1 MSEQLLEAVI
11 HLFSMLARLDSAGDK
26 ERIKMLN
33 LLNVRLNKEVVGR
46 YMKMFDNF
54 CRREVITGGNLLD
67 EITAVASKINGQIT
81 QQQKIVLISE
91 LTQLLYADNILTA
104 DEEKAFH
111 IIGKEL
117 KIDDEELNSI
127 KAFIGAEKIGDFN
140 SVNVLII
147 SSRGDDVPDKC
158 FHMRPDG
165 NFNGFI
171 AILNLKTIKPF
182 FLRYLGSSS
191 IFLNQMPIE
200 GNMVEIVP
208 AGSALRSNRFK
219 AIYYS
224 DILTYFRT
232 DDTGTPVFFK
242 AENIHYKFRG
252 GQLGL
257 RDITIREKNGQMIGV
272 MGASGSGKS
281 TLMNVLNGNEKPA
294 SGQILI
300 NDIDI
305 HAEPEKIRG
314 LIGYVPQDDLLI
326 EDLSVYQNL
335 FYASRLCFGHYT
347 EQQINELVDKTLLS
361 LGLFEIKHLKVGNPL
376 QKIISGGQRKRL
388 NIGLEL
394 LREPM
399 VMYVDEPTS
408 GLSSRDSENIMDLL
422 KELALRGK
430 LIFVVIH
437 QPSSDIFKMF
447 DKLII
452 LDVGGYPIY
461 YGNPVEAVVYFRE
474 ATRLIDKHSGA
485 CAECG
490 NVNAEQ
496 IFNIIETRVVDEY
509 GRHTDQRKIT
519 PQTWNE
525 IYKKKIKIQEFGKVS
540 EPPAA
545 VLNIPNRIRQFLIF
559 MARDFRSKLSNR
571 QYIIINML
579 EAPLLAIILAVL
591 VRFYPREAFRPL
603 QYIYMENVNIP
614 AYIFMSVI
622 VALFMGLTVSAEEI
636 IKDRKILKRE
646 SFLHLSRGSYLAS
659 KFMLLFAL
667 SAIQTATF
675 VLIGNAILGIKDMY
689 LPYWLILFSA
699 SCFANVLGLNIS
711 ASFNSA
717 VTIYIIIPLLL
728 IPQILLSGVVVQFDQ
743 LNPAFGSKSRVP
755 LIGDVMISRWAYE
768 AIMVNQFK
776 NNKYERLFYELDK
789 EISLADYKTVYYIP
803 HLESILEF
811 TFVNRFA
818 GDQKTIAQVESQLKT
833 LANELKIQTGKY
845 GDDKFPYLDRLTIE
859 GIDSVVYKQTHEFL
873 NTIKKIFALRNKNA
887 LLEKQAIIREMT
899 SSPKKA
905 DAFNKLKNDY
915 TNEQISSLVYD
926 NKEKTRILEHRG
938 RLIQQIYP
946 IYADPEPEYF
956 LDFGTLFYVPKKHF
970 AGRYYETFLFNT
982 IMMWVMTLILI
993 ITLYYDVLR
1002 KIIALEVGR
1011 KSKSK

>member
-11 HLFSMLARLDSAGDK
+11 HLFSMLARLDVAGEK
-26 ERIKMLN
+26 ERSKMLN
-33 LLNVRLNKEVVGR
+33 LLNARLNKEVVGR

-54 CRREVITGGNLLD
+54 CRHVIAPGTSLLN
-67 EITAVASKINGQIT
+67 EITALARKINGQIT
-81 QQQKIVLISE
+81 QQQKVVLISE
-91 LTQLLYADNILTA
+91 LTQLLYADNILSS

-111 IIGKEL
+111 IIGREL
-117 KIDDEELNSI
+117 KIDDGELNLI
-127 KAFIGAEKIGDFN
+127 KAFIGAEKISDFN

-147 SSRGDDVPDKC
+147 SSHAEEVPDKC
-158 FHMRPDG
+158 FHLKPEGD
-165 NFNGFI
+165 FNGFI
-171 AILNLKTIKPF
+171 AILNLKSIKPF
-182 FLRYLGSSS
+182 FLRYMGNSS
-191 IFLNQMPIE
+191 IFLNQIPIE

-232 DDTGTPVFFK
+232 DNSGTPVYFK
-242 AENIHYKFRG
+242 ADNISYKFRS

-257 RDITIREKNGQMIGV
+257 RHITISEQSGRLVGV

-281 TLMNVLNGNEKPA
+281 TLMNVLNGNERP
-294 SGQILI
+294 STGRILI

-305 HAEPEKIRG
+305 HKSPEKIRG
-314 LIGYVPQDDLLI
+314 IVGYVPQDDLLI
-326 EDLSVYQNL
+326 EDLTVYQNL
-335 FYASRLCFGHYT
+335 YYASRLCFGHYT
-347 EQQINELVDKTLLS
+347 IQQINELVDKTLLS
-361 LGLFEIKHLKVGNPL
+361 LGLFEIKNLKVGNTL

-422 KELALRGK
+422 KELSLRGK

-437 QPSSDIFKMF
+437 QPSSDIYKMF
-447 DKLII
+447 DKLLI

-474 ATRLIDKHSGA
+474 AIRLIDKRSGA
-485 CAECG
+485 CSECG

-519 PQTWNE
+519 PETWNE
-525 IYKKKIKIQEFGKVS
+525 IYKNKIKYQEFEKMS
-540 EPPAA
+540 KLPEA
-545 VLNIPNRIRQFLIF
+545 VLNIPNKLRQLLIF
-559 MARDFRSKLSNR
+559 TARDFRSKLSNK
-571 QYIIINML
+571 QYIIINLL

-603 QYIYMENVNIP
+603 HYIYMENVNIP
-614 AYIFMSVI
+614 AYIFMAVI

-646 SFLHLSRGSYLAS
+646 SFLHLSKGSYFAS
-659 KFMLLFAL
+659 KFILLFAL

-675 VLIGNAILGIKDMY
+675 VLIGNAILGIKEMY
-689 LPYWLILFSA
+689 FSYWLILFSA

-743 LNPAFGSKSRVP
+743 LNPVFGSKSRVP
-755 LIGDVMISRWAYE
+755 MIGDLMISRWAYE
-768 AIMVNQFK
+768 AIMVHQFK
-776 NNKYERLFYELDK
+776 NNKYERQFYELNK

-803 HLESILEF
+803 HLESMLEYA
-811 TFVNRFA
+811 FVNRYSDDVQTRTYAA
-818 GDQKTIAQVESQLKT
+818 GQLKT
-833 LANELKIQTGKY
+833 LSNELKRQMVLYGEDKY
-845 GDDKFPYLDRLTIE
+845 PYSDHLTIDLL
-859 GIDSVVYKQTHEFL
+859 DSAVYRQTQDFL
-873 NTIKKIFALRNKNA
+873 NTIKKIYALRNKNA
-887 LLEKQAIIREMT
+887 LGQKTAMIRQMT

-905 DAFNKLKNDY
+905 EAYYKLKNDY
-915 TNEQISSLVYD
+915 TNEQINSLVFD
-926 NKEKTRILEHRG
+926 NKEKTRILEHKG

-946 IYADPEPEYF
+946 IYTDPEPEHF
-956 LDFGTLFYVPKKHF
+956 LDFRTLFYVPKKHF
-970 AGRYYETFLFNT
+970 AGRFYETLWFNT
-982 IMMWVMTLILI
+982 MIMWLMTLALT

-1002 KIIALEVGR
+1002 KLVDFEVGIN
-1011 KSKSK
+1011 SKSK

>member
-1 MSEQLLEAVI
+1 MSEQLLAAVI
-11 HLFSMLARLDSAGDK
+11 HLFSLLARIDGAGEK
-26 ERIKMLN
+26 ERSKMLN
-33 LLNVRLNKEVVGR
+33 LLNLRLNKEVVGR

-54 CRREVITGGNLLD
+54 CLGEASSTARLLNEITG
-67 EITAVASKINGQIT
+67 VAQKINGQIT

-91 LTQLLYADNILTA
+91 LTQLLYADNILTP

-127 KAFIGAEKIGDFN
+127 KAFIGAEKIEDFN

-147 SSRGDDVPDKC
+147 SSRVDAVPDMC
-158 FHMRPDG
+158 FHLKPEGD
-165 NFNGFI
+165 FDGFI

-224 DILTYFRT
+224 DILTFFRI
-232 DDTGTPVFFK
+232 DSTGTPVYFW
-242 AENIHYKFRG
+242 AENIYYKFRS
-252 GQLGL
+252 GQFGL
-257 RDITIREKNGQMIGV
+257 HDVTIKEKNGNLIGV

-281 TLMNVLNGNEKPA
+281 TLMNVLNGNEKPS
-294 SGQILI
+294 SGRILI

-305 HAEPEKIRG
+305 NKEPGKIRG
-314 LIGYVPQDDLLI
+314 IIGYVPQDDLLI

-335 FYASRLCFGHYT
+335 YYASRLCFGHYT
-347 EQQINELVDKTLLS
+347 DAEINELVDKTLIS

-452 LDVGGYPIY
+452 LDFGGYPIY

-474 ATRLIDKHSGA
+474 ATRLIDKHSGS
-485 CAECG
+485 CSECG

-519 PQTWNE
+519 PESWNG
-525 IYKKKIKIQEFGKVS
+525 IYKHKIRYQEFEKEI
-540 EPPAA
+540 EPPDA
-545 VLNIPNRIRQFLIF
+545 VLNIPNKLRQLLIF
-559 MARDFRSKLSNR
+559 TARDFRSKLSNK

-646 SFLHLSRGSYLAS
+646 SFLHLSKGSYLAS
-659 KFMLLFAL
+659 KFILLFGL
-667 SAIQTATF
+667 SAIQTAAF
-675 VLIGNAILGIKDMY
+675 VLIGNAILDIKEMY
-689 LPYWLILFSA
+689 FSYWLILFTT

-728 IPQILLSGVVVQFDQ
+728 IPQILLSGVVVKFDQ
-743 LNPAFGSKSRVP
+743 LNPTFGSKSRVP
-755 LIGDVMISRWAYE
+755 LIGDMMISRWAYE

-776 NNKYERLFYELDK
+776 NNKFERLFYEVDK
-789 EISLADYKTVYYIP
+789 EISMADYKTVYYIP
-803 HLESILEF
+803 HLESILEYA
-811 TFVNRFA
+811 FVNRLA
-818 GDQKTIAQVESQLKT
+818 EDHETLYQVTYQLEILT
-833 LANELKIQTGKY
+833 NELRVLTSQY
-845 GDDKFPYLDRLTIE
+845 GIDKFPYLDQLTTARL
-859 GIDSVVYKQTHEFL
+859 DSAVYKNAHEFL
-873 NTIKKIFALRNKNA
+873 DTIKRIYTTRNKNA
-887 LLEKQAIIREMT
+887 LREKNAIIKHMT

-915 TNEQISSLVYD
+915 TNEQINSLVFN
-926 NKEKTRILEHRG
+926 NKEKTRILAHKN
-938 RLIQQIYP
+938 RLVQQIYP
-946 IYADPEPEYF
+946 IYTEPEPDHF
-956 LDFGTLFYVPKKHF
+956 LDFGALFYVPEKHF
-970 AGRYYETFLFNT
+970 AGYYMETLWFNT
-982 IMMWVMTLILI
+982 IMMWMMTLVLI
-993 ITLYYDVLR
+993 IALYYDVLK
-1002 KIIALEVGR
+1002 KIVTLEIGV
-1011 KSKSK
+1011 KSKNK